1 MAIPEL
7 LASTATDLERIG
19 SRLSAVNATAVGPT
33 TVLVSAGS
41 DEVSA
46 AVASLF
52 SRHAQE
58 YQAWSARVSTF
69 HAHFVQTL
77 TTGAGMYHAAEAA
90 NVSPLQQTLDVV
102 NAPTQLLLGRP
113 LIGNG
118 ANGGPGQNGGNGG
131 LLYGDGGNGG
141 SSTTPGQPAVTVV
154 RPAGRQ
160 RRRWRAGG
168 AGANGGAGGNG
179 GCSMATGG
187 WRSRRAASIVGAT
200 AVMVA
205 PAATPVCGATAAR
218 AGRCGRRNRRRR
230 CQPGLSPGSAG
241 AYRRSWA

>member
-1 MAIPEL
+1 MSHVMAIPEL

-141 SSTTPGQPAVTVV
+141 SSTTPGQP
-154 RPAGRQ
+154 
-160 RRRWRAGG
+160 
-168 AGANGGAGGNG
+168 GGNG
-179 GCSMATGG
+179 GAAGLVGNGGMGASGASSTVTAGGDGAAGGHGGNGGTGG
-187 WRSRRAASIVGAT
+187 
-200 AVMVA
+200 
-205 PAATPVCGATAAR
+205 
-218 AGRCGRRNRRRR
+218 
-230 CQPGLSPGSAG
+230 PG
-241 AYRRSWA
+241 

>member
-141 SSTTPGQPAVTVV
+141 SSTTPGQPGGNGGA
-154 RPAGRQ
+154 AGLVGNGGAGG
-160 RRRWRAGG
+160 AGG

-179 GCSMATGG
+179 GLFYGNGG
-187 WRSRRAASIVGAT
+187 LAE
-200 AVMVA
+200 
-205 PAATPVCGATAAR
+205 P
-218 AGRCGRRNRRRR
+218 AGRPASWGQRR
-230 CQPGLSPGSAG
+230 
-241 AYRRSWA
+241 